1 MTATLLAS
9 TATTPIWGKFA
20 DLMSKLLVQISLVLF
35 TIGSILGGMSTSATM
50 LIGFRVIQGIG
61 LGGLQALVIIVIASM
76 FSPVSAGATRAD
88 RRHHVDR
95 HGRWP
100 LLGGVITDTSW
111 LGWRWT
117 FYVCPLAIIA
127 LIVIQQ
133 TLNVPTIRKPGVSI
147 DYLGASLIAGGV
159 VILLTWVTL
168 AGKSFAWA
176 SGHSY
181 GLAALGVVLLVL
193 AVLAEGKLLNR
204 FLPQFLK
211 VEDPIIPLHLFRDR
225 TTALATLASI
235 AVGVALFGSAVFLG
249 QYFQLGRG
257 YSPTIAGLLTL
268 PMVLG
273 SLVFAT
279 ISGGLITKY
288 GPWKI
293 FLIAGG
299 VLLTTGFALLAT
311 INAHTSMWLI
321 GLYLFIL
328 GTGMGMTMQN
338 LVLPVQN
345 AVAAENLG
353 VATSTV
359 TFFRSLGGARRA
371 SRCSV
376 RCCRRTS
383 KTSPCPD
390 SPHWATRWSDAGRAR
405 RHGEGHR
412 VRQAVEGGYRGQ
424 PHRGVCGRPAERLRR
439 RCADHLRHRR
449 GHGRPRIGRDPSS
462 SGGQAQDHDSA
473 GGTAAAR
480 RRGDGRPGSRR
491 IGRRRRGG
499 SVAPTGRHRPVT
511 VRPTTAPA
519 KPMSQVDPTPC
530 PKLCM
535 DTPNLTAQ
543 TVIGLPI
550 RLGFASPASRSVPP
564 SPPSRSPA
572 SAPKACRTR
581 STTPWGSTPD
591 LLADTRSPLEILS
604 HVAELLRTRPPD
616 RSRSRGR
623 RPGRP
628 AVAPQRRRGPA
639 HRQRRHPR
647 AAYRQR
653 RATSMR

>member
-1 MTATLLAS
+1 MTHRQKIEALVGLLLGMFVAFLSSTVVSIALPEIIKDLHGTTDQYTWIVTATLLAS

-20 DLMSKLLVQISLVLF
+20 DLMSKKLLVQISLVLF

-76 FSPVSAGATRAD
+76 FSPRERGRYQGPIAAIMSIAT
-88 RRHHVDR
+88 V
-95 HGRWP
+95 GGP

-117 FYVCPLAIIA
+117 FYVCVPLAIIA

-288 GPWKI
+288 GRWKI

-359 TFFRSLGGARRA
+359 TFFRSLGGAAGVSVLGAVLSTHVKDLTLSGLTALGHSLVPTLGAQGAMEKVTECGKLLKAGIAGNLTEECAAVQQNAFGDGVPTIFAIAAVMGGLALVAILFIKEVKLKTMTPLEEQQQRAAEAMAGLAPDESVDVVEAERRA
-371 SRCSV
+371 
-376 RCCRRTS
+376 
-383 KTSPCPD
+383 D
-390 SPHWATRWSDAGRAR
+390 
-405 RHGEGHR
+405 
-412 VRQAVEGGYRGQ
+412 
-424 PHRGVCGRPAERLRR
+424 
-439 RCADHLRHRR
+439 
-449 GHGRPRIGRDPSS
+449 
-462 SGGQAQDHDSA
+462 
-473 GGTAAAR
+473 GTA
-480 RRGDGRPGSRR
+480 
-491 IGRRRRGG
+491 
-499 SVAPTGRHRPVT
+499 PTR
-511 VRPTTAPA
+511 
-519 KPMSQVDPTPC
+519 
-530 PKLCM
+530 
-535 DTPNLTAQ
+535 
-543 TVIGLPI
+543 
-550 RLGFASPASRSVPP
+550 
-564 SPPSRSPA
+564 
-572 SAPKACRTR
+572 
-581 STTPWGSTPD
+581 
-591 LLADTRSPLEILS
+591 
-604 HVAELLRTRPPD
+604 
-616 RSRSRGR
+616 
-623 RPGRP
+623 
-628 AVAPQRRRGPA
+628 
-639 HRQRRHPR
+639 
-647 AAYRQR
+647 
-653 RATSMR
+653 

>member
-1 MTATLLAS
+1 MTDASADSDLTPMTHRQKIEALVGLLLGMFVAFLSSTVVSIALPEIIKDLHGTTDQYTWIVTATLLAS

-20 DLMSKLLVQISLVLF
+20 DLMSKKLLVQISLVLF

-76 FSPVSAGATRAD
+76 FSPRERGRYQGPIAAIMSIAT
-88 RRHHVDR
+88 V
-95 HGRWP
+95 GGP

-117 FYVCPLAIIA
+117 FYVCVPLAIIA

-288 GPWKI
+288 GRWKI

-359 TFFRSLGGARRA
+359 TFFRSLGGAAGVSVLGAVLSTHVKDLTLSGLTALGHSLVPTLGAQGAMEKVTECGKLLKAGIAGNLTEECAAVQQNAFGDGVPTIFAIAAVMGGLALVAILFIKEVKLKTMTPLEEQQQRAAEAMAGLAPDESVDVVEAERRA
-371 SRCSV
+371 
-376 RCCRRTS
+376 
-383 KTSPCPD
+383 D
-390 SPHWATRWSDAGRAR
+390 
-405 RHGEGHR
+405 
-412 VRQAVEGGYRGQ
+412 
-424 PHRGVCGRPAERLRR
+424 
-439 RCADHLRHRR
+439 
-449 GHGRPRIGRDPSS
+449 
-462 SGGQAQDHDSA
+462 
-473 GGTAAAR
+473 GTA
-480 RRGDGRPGSRR
+480 
-491 IGRRRRGG
+491 
-499 SVAPTGRHRPVT
+499 PTR
-511 VRPTTAPA
+511 
-519 KPMSQVDPTPC
+519 
-530 PKLCM
+530 
-535 DTPNLTAQ
+535 
-543 TVIGLPI
+543 
-550 RLGFASPASRSVPP
+550 
-564 SPPSRSPA
+564 
-572 SAPKACRTR
+572 
-581 STTPWGSTPD
+581 
-591 LLADTRSPLEILS
+591 
-604 HVAELLRTRPPD
+604 
-616 RSRSRGR
+616 
-623 RPGRP
+623 
-628 AVAPQRRRGPA
+628 
-639 HRQRRHPR
+639 
-647 AAYRQR
+647 
-653 RATSMR
+653 